1 MTHDAGYGVG
11 IIGVGHSLPA
21 RVETNEELCAVLAG
35 DTTPE
40 WIVEKTGI
48 TQRRLAEDGDTA
60 SGLSVAAARDA
71 IAMAG
76 IEPEQ
81 VGLVIACTFSGDY
94 LFPPVSAKVQ
104 HELGALNA
112 QIFDVQANC
121 SGFVTGLT
129 VASDRMLVDAEVE
142 YAVVVG
148 VELHTRFIDRAD
160 VNTSIY
166 FSDGA
171 GAAVLGR
178 VPDGRGIR
186 SSAFFTDSSN
196 YEAVRFRKGGSTYA
210 NANGSMPAEAN
221 WIEQNGLATWKQ
233 AVTHLPATVKRAVA
247 KAGAELD
254 DVDLF
259 LFHQANL
266 NLIQYLVRKLRQP
279 LERTHTNVE
288 RIGNTGAASVAIVL
302 SEAVERGLLR
312 DGDTLV
318 LGAVGAGFNFG
329 ASVWTWGAA

>member
-1 MTHDAGYGVG
+1 MGVG
-11 IIGVGHSLPA
+11 IVGTGHALPE
-21 RVETNEELCAVLAG
+21 RVETNEELCAVLP
-35 DTTPE
+35 DTTPD

-48 TQRRLAEDGDTA
+48 TQRRLATETDSA
-60 SGLSVAAARDA
+60 SGLAVDAARRA
-71 IAMAG
+71 IASAG
-76 IEPEQ
+76 IDPAQ
-81 VGLVIACTFSGDY
+81 VGLVIACTFSADY
-94 LFPPVSAKVQ
+94 SFPPVSAKIQ
-104 HELGALNA
+104 HEIGASGA

-121 SGFVTGLT
+121 AGFVTGLT
-129 VASDRMLVDAEVE
+129 VASDRMRCEPELD
-142 YAVVVG
+142 YALVVG

-178 VPDGRGIR
+178 VSDGRGIR

-221 WIEQNGLATWKQ
+221 HIEQNGLATWKQ
-233 AVTHLPATVKRAVA
+233 AVTHLPTTVKRAVA
-247 KAGAELD
+247 KAGVEPDA
-254 DVDLF
+254 VDLF

-266 NLIQYLVRKLRQP
+266 NLIHYLVRKLRQP